1 MRTESDRA
9 IVSSVHS
16 DSVLLI
22 TAEDDHE
29 HTHPKTGFIMSAA
42 KQKTKANATARTTR
56 RRGESDARRR
66 ENRTGWAFMAPFA
79 ILFVVVFLIPIIYAV
94 YSSFFRQ
101 VSTGGG
107 AYGGGEIT
115 NKFVGLDNF
124 IYVATSSGFWSG
136 VGRVLIYT
144 IIQVPLMIIVALA
157 LAMIIDSFVVKHIT
171 GFRLG
176 YFLPYAIPGV
186 VASIIWVYL
195 YNGQISPIVKGLAAI
210 GVNVDF
216 FNKHIVLA
224 SMANITTWTFTGYNM
239 LIFLAALQAIPHELY
254 EAARIDGATGFQI
267 ATRIKLPNV
276 RSAALLSMLL
286 SIVGTIQLFNEPQ
299 IMQTA
304 DPGISKTYTPM
315 MMAMNTSQGTLTPG
329 GDGPASAIA
338 IFMALIAGI
347 LAILYALVERKVNE
361 Q

>member
-1 MRTESDRA
+1 M
-9 IVSSVHS
+9 SSTKQAAGARKRPARPGRS
-16 DSVLLI
+16 N
-22 TAEDDHE
+22 AE
-29 HTHPKTGFIMSAA
+29 K
-42 KQKTKANATARTTR
+42 
-56 RRGESDARRR
+56 R

-79 ILFVVVFLIPIIYAV
+79 IMFALVFILPIFWAV

-101 VSTGGG
+101 VTEGGG
-107 AYGGGEIT
+107 AYGGGELV
-115 NKFVGLDNF
+115 NKFVGFENF
-124 IYVATSSGFWSG
+124 KYVITSSNFWAG
-136 VGRVLIYT
+136 TGRVVLYT
-144 IIQVPLMIIVALA
+144 CIQVPIMIIAALA
-157 LAMIIDSFVVKHIT
+157 LAMLVDSFIVKHVS

-195 YNGQISPIVKGLAAI
+195 YNGQISPIVKGLAALGI
-210 GVNVDF
+210 NVDF
-216 FNKHIVLA
+216 FDKNIVLA

-254 EAARIDGATGFQI
+254 EAARIDGASGFQI
-267 ATRIKLPNV
+267 AMRIKLPNV
-276 RSAALLSMLL
+276 RSAALLAMLL

-299 IMQTA
+299 IMSTA
-304 DPGISKTYTPM
+304 DSGISKSYTPM

-338 IFMALIAGI
+338 IVMALIAGV
-347 LAILYALVERKVNE
+347 LAMVYAIVERKVSE

>member
-1 MRTESDRA
+1 MLNTQKLRRPAGLAA
-9 IVSSVHS
+9 IALTTGLAGCSKAV
-16 DSVLLI
+16 VLNPAGDIAAQQGQMVI
-22 TAEDDHE
+22 TATLLMLIIIVPVIALTLFFAWKYRQSNTEAEYDPEWH
-29 HTHPKTGFIMSAA
+29 HS
-42 KQKTKANATARTTR
+42 TTL
-56 RRGESDARRR
+56 ELVIW
-66 ENRTGWAFMAPFA
+66 T
-79 ILFVVVFLIPIIYAV
+79 
-94 YSSFFRQ
+94 
-101 VSTGGG
+101 
-107 AYGGGEIT
+107 
-115 NKFVGLDNF
+115 
-124 IYVATSSGFWSG
+124 
-136 VGRVLIYT
+136 
-144 IIQVPLMIIVALA
+144 VPLMIIIALA
-157 LAMIIDSFVVKHIT
+157 LAMVIDSFVVKHIT

-210 GVNVDF
+210 GINVDF
-216 FNKHIVLA
+216 FSKNVVLA

-254 EAARIDGATGFQI
+254 EAARIDGASGWQI
-267 ATRIKLPNV
+267 SMRIKLPNV

-329 GDGPASAIA
+329 GDGPASAVA
-338 IFMALIAGI
+338 IVMALIAGV
-347 LAILYALVERKVNE
+347 LAMIYALVERKANE

>member
-1 MRTESDRA
+1 MTASTTQAKGKAPRRA
-9 IVSSVHS
+9 
-16 DSVLLI
+16 
-22 TAEDDHE
+22 
-29 HTHPKTGFIMSAA
+29 AA
-42 KQKTKANATARTTR
+42 KPKRSGAQK
-56 RRGESDARRR
+56 R

-79 ILFVVVFLIPIIYAV
+79 VLFTFVFILPIIWAI

-101 VSTGGG
+101 VTEGGG
-107 AYGGGEIT
+107 AYGGGELV
-115 NKFVGLDNF
+115 NKFVGFQNF
-124 IYVATSSGFWSG
+124 QYAITSGNFWSG

-144 IIQVPLMIIVALA
+144 LIQVPIMIIAALA
-157 LAMIIDSFVVKHIT
+157 LAIVIDSFVVKHVT

-216 FNKHIVLA
+216 FNKNIVLG

-239 LIFLAALQAIPHELY
+239 LIFLAALQAIPHDLY
-254 EAARIDGATGFQI
+254 EAAR
-267 ATRIKLPNV
+267 
-276 RSAALLSMLL
+276 MLL

-299 IMQTA
+299 IMSTA
-304 DPGISKTYTPM
+304 DPGISKSYTPM
-315 MMAMNTSQGTLTPG
+315 MMAMNTSQGTITPS

-338 IFMALIAGI
+338 IVMALIAGV
-347 LAILYALVERKVNE
+347 LAVLYTLAERKVNE
-361 Q
+361 